1 MDEQWLGDSYDLVK
15 RFWKKS
21 LEPVAPL
28 YAHPRFVPSTIR
40 THYTAVT
47 TLPIL
52 DTRPHGRVGV
62 LIDPDTGIP
71 LPDSTATRATTKYA
85 SLLFI
90 IELNKELHPEYIIC
104 FDQSFHRKHE
114 LSKEE
119 RREKK
124 MTFLRERGIH
134 SFYYVSHAPF
144 LFAAQTTHIL
154 VSVLGCLIS
163 QGIPKSRFQSL
174 DI

>member
-47 TLPIL
+47 TIPIL

-90 IELNKELHPEYIIC
+90 IVGVEKLASKTRFPSGEFLPIRVFLLVSGCLRACHRWLRSHVEEPH
-104 FDQSFHRKHE
+104 QSFQV
-114 LSKEE
+114 LC
-119 RREKK
+119 
-124 MTFLRERGIH
+124 H
-134 SFYYVSHAPF
+134 SS
-144 LFAAQTTHIL
+144 
-154 VSVLGCLIS
+154 
-163 QGIPKSRFQSL
+163 
-174 DI
+174 

>member
-28 YAHPRFVPSTIR
+28 YAHPIFVPSTIR

-62 LIDPDTGIP
+62 LIVPRTGIP
-71 LPDSTATRATTKYA
+71 LPDSTATRATTKYS
-85 SLLFI
+85 SLLFL
-90 IELNKELHPEYIIC
+90 IELDTALHLDYLIC
-104 FDQSFHRKHE
+104 SD
-114 LSKEE
+114 LS
-119 RREKK
+119 
-124 MTFLRERGIH
+124 L
-134 SFYYVSHAPF
+134 
-144 LFAAQTTHIL
+144 
-154 VSVLGCLIS
+154 
-163 QGIPKSRFQSL
+163 
-174 DI
+174 